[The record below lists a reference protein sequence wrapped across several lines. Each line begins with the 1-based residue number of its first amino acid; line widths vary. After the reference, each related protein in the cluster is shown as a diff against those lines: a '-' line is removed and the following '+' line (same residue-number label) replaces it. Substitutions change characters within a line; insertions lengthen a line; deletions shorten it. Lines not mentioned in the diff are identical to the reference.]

1 MRLNLKSKLTAVVL
15 GTCLNSSVFADILPN
30 LYFGVEGQYH
40 YYKME
45 KTLKSSAGG
54 VITRGNNR
62 PLFQES
68 NIAGSVFIGTSLF
81 DIVGIEA
88 GYEQFKN
95 SHTNDNLVFNMAVPG
110 VSALQ
115 VLSNNQFTARHH
127 NGYVDVIGCFPVP
140 LGLDFIAS
148 IGAGCLT
155 SRVLNTTNAN
165 AYVAIPPRSQSLSGS
180 SSMTAR
186 STEVGLRLGLGT
198 QYKFGDVGARFM
210 VRYQKG
216 NDLIRTLLSAN
227 VGVFFQFY

>member
-1 MRLNLKSKLTAVVL
+1 MKSKLISVAL
-15 GTCLNSSVFADILPN
+15 GALLSGSAFADILPT

-45 KTLKSSAGG
+45 KTLKSSGGG

-68 NIAGSVFIGTSLF
+68 NIAGGAFIGTSLF
-81 DIVGIEA
+81 DILAIEA
-88 GYEQFKN
+88 GYVQFKN
-95 SHTNDNLVFNMAVPG
+95 SHTNDNLVFNMTMPG

-115 VLSNNQFTARHH
+115 VLSNNKFTARHH
-127 NGYVDVIGCFPVP
+127 NGYVDIIGCFPVP

-155 SRVLNTTNAN
+155 SRVINTTNAN
-165 AYVAIPPRSQSLSGS
+165 AYIAISPRSQTLSGS
-180 SSMTAR
+180 SLMTAR

-227 VGVFFQFY
+227 AGVFFQFY